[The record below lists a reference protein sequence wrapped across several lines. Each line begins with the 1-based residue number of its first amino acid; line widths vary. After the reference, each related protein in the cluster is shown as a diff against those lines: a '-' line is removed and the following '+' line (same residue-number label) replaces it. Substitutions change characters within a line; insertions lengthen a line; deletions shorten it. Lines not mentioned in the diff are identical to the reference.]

1 MTAYGYPVD
10 PATLGQDFGQFPG
23 GYNPPGGHTGKD
35 FKVWTGTPVHA
46 AGDGVVV
53 QAQDSASLPAE
64 YRQDGSGPNPYWINP
79 DFAGKYIALDHGLTA
94 PASIYAHLSEIYVK
108 PGQRVTKGQLI
119 GLSGATGGAS
129 SGPHLHFEM
138 LPPNWDFDNGTY
150 GRVDPARYCS
160 GQASLTIQ
168 PESTS
173 VAPLKGFLMALTDK
187 QQTDFYNRVMRY
199 LDAPVSTVPK
209 KVWGITIRRGGKDI
223 SALQELADAKTLIQ
237 RQQATIDALTKAV
250 GALQAAQM
258 VAGK

>member
-10 PATLGQDFGQFPG
+10 PDTLGQDFGTNPG

-53 QAQDSASLPAE
+53 QAQDAADLPE
-64 YRQDGSGPNPYWINP
+64 DYRQDGSGPNPYWIAP
-79 DFAGKYIALDHGLTA
+79 GFAGKYIALDHGLTA

-108 PGQRVTKGQLI
+108 PGQRVVKGQVI

-138 LPPNWDFDNGTY
+138 LPPNWDFNNGTY

-160 GQASLTIQ
+160 GQASLALQ
-168 PESTS
+168 AESSTT
-173 VAPLKGFLMALTDK
+173 AQAMKGFLMALTDK

-199 LDAPVSTVPK
+199 LDAPVSTVPR
-209 KVWGITIRRGGKDI
+209 KVWGITVRRGGKDI

-237 RQQATIDALTKAV
+237 KQQATIDALTAVVKAQQA
-250 GALQAAQM
+250 GA
-258 VAGK
+258 VK